1 MEYESDGIELDWH
14 RSMPIFKPGCDEM
27 NTPVF
32 TQFMRDVR
40 TIAGEA
46 AAKWGHRVRVAAL
59 VPYRVDDAVG
69 MGMDVQTWCRE
80 KLADVIIP
88 CEHHHSTNA
97 EYQIRIWRMIV
108 PEDVILAPCID
119 CSVYCNRGG
128 YGLEMTEG
136 TDCGFASA
144 FYEMGA
150 DTLYLYNH
158 FPTTQP
164 EFPRMREFFG
174 YAGDRAAVA
183 EKERRQIAVRHEPVG
198 EGTWRMP
205 PMHPNEIW
213 QESCDGATKINAGE
227 NVAGREAVVVLGFDR
242 PVEVDVLVNTEK
254 CALLPADTP
263 LTDKYP
269 AKIPFWIQAKIP
281 EGVLHDG
288 WNEVELFN
296 RMRQSIFGKEIAW
309 MEIRLAAAE

>member
-40 TIAGEA
+40 AIAGEA

-59 VPYRVDDAVG
+59 VPYRVDETLGLG
-69 MGMDVQTWCRE
+69 MEIGRWCRE
-80 KLADVIIP
+80 GLVNVVTPGPNSVVSEIDQQLSIWKQILPPDVIF
-88 CEHHHSTNA
+88 
-97 EYQIRIWRMIV
+97 
-108 PEDVILAPCID
+108 APGID
-119 CSVYCNRGG
+119 WYVVSRDHGVS
-128 YGLEMTEG
+128 LSEA

-205 PMHPNEIW
+205 PMHPNEI
-213 QESCDGATKINAGE
+213 
-227 NVAGREAVVVLGFDR
+227 
-242 PVEVDVLVNTEK
+242 
-254 CALLPADTP
+254 
-263 LTDKYP
+263 
-269 AKIPFWIQAKIP
+269 
-281 EGVLHDG
+281 
-288 WNEVELFN
+288 
-296 RMRQSIFGKEIAW
+296 
-309 MEIRLAAAE
+309 